1 MSVKNV
7 VAWVIPFLLATGV
20 SRAQGQG
27 RSSVAPQQ
35 TVSEDNGPSMR
46 PTAAERYPR
55 YLLRESDVLQ
65 ITFRFTPEFDQTVTI
80 QPDGFAHLL
89 GVGDMYVTGK
99 SVPELTAALG
109 RVYGQFLRD
118 PVIDVELKDFEKPY
132 FVAGGEVGRPAK
144 YELRGN
150 TTLAEAI
157 SIAGGFTEK
166 AKHSEVLLY
175 HRVPGGWEKAKVIN
189 IKKMLANKDLT
200 EDVHLRPGDL
210 IYVPKNKLSK
220 IREFIPN
227 TGIGFAP

>member
-1 MSVKNV
+1 M
-7 VAWVIPFLLATGV
+7 
-20 SRAQGQG
+20 
-27 RSSVAPQQ
+27 
-35 TVSEDNGPSMR
+35 
-46 PTAAERYPR
+46 
-55 YLLRESDVLQ
+55 LQ

-200 EDVHLRPGDL
+200 EDVDLRPGDL
-210 IYVPKNKLSK
+210 IYIPKNKLSK